1 MREMLEK
8 LMKPTPAKRLAF
20 FLLTDALALSAALQ
34 LALQLRMDFEAG
46 SLHQTEFMRSL
57 PLFIALKVLV
67 LGSFRIYS
75 MTWRYA
81 GVEDFM
87 RIIGALALSEALLFA
102 LVHAL
107 IPAFGGPSEGAV
119 MRLPRGV
126 FPIDAALSILFLS
139 SLRVSKRITIDALRR
154 KRNRENGKR
163 TLIIGAGDT
172 GEMILR
178 DIIRQKTMG
187 WAPVGFID
195 RDRSKLGS
203 SIHGVRVIGSP
214 ENLEEVV
221 IARKIEQVIVALP
234 SLSGRELK
242 SIYETTKG
250 LVESI
255 KIAPSIRDFR
265 HQGPGLKGLE
275 EIKIEDLLGR
285 QAVQVDTD
293 SIGAFLRK
301 KVVLVTG
308 AGGSIGSEI
317 VMQAAAFQPEKLILF
332 DIDETELHRMELKLG
347 KAYPEHFGC
356 KGGAGGRFVFVVGDI
371 GNAERVRGVFAAH
384 APEIVFHAAAY
395 KHVPMMEHNPEEAVR
410 VNMFGTHVLAGSA
423 ARSGVRKF
431 IMISSDKAVMPSSVM
446 GATKRMAE
454 NICAAFGSG
463 RTAFISVRFGNVLGS
478 RGSVLPI
485 FMEQLESGG
494 PLTVTHRDIKRYFMT
509 ISEAVSLVLQAAV
522 IGKGGEVL
530 VLDMGEPVR
539 IADLAEELIRINGL
553 DPHKDIG
560 IEFTGLRAGEKLYE
574 EVFTNEEVLK
584 VSAHRKILI
593 SRSAAS
599 YSLREIERILGE
611 FEPHMRSG
619 PGQGGQLKGL
629 LRKYVEHTADACLE
643 EPALQGRVV

>member
-1 MREMLEK
+1 M
-8 LMKPTPAKRLAF
+8 AF
-20 FLLTDALALSAALQ
+20 FLITDALALSAALL
-34 LALQLRMDFEAG
+34 LAFQLRMDLAMGPEHNAA
-46 SLHQTEFMRSL
+46 FMRTL
-57 PLFIALKVLV
+57 PLFIFLKLLL
-67 LGSFRIYS
+67 LGFFRIYS

-81 GVEDFM
+81 GIEDFM
-87 RIIGALALSEALLFA
+87 RIIGAAVLSEALLFWII
-102 LVHAL
+102 HFFT
-107 IPAFGGPSEGAV
+107 PAFSGFQVA
-119 MRLPRGV
+119 LPRGV

-139 SLRVSKRITIDALRR
+139 CLRVSKRITIDALRR
-154 KRNRENGKR
+154 KRNRKNGKR
-163 TLIIGAGDT
+163 TLIVGAGDT

-203 SIHGVRVIGSP
+203 SIHGVRVIGAP
-214 ENLEEVV
+214 EDLEEV
-221 IARKIEQVIVALP
+221 ITAKKIEQVIVAVP
-234 SLSGRELK
+234 SMSGKELK
-242 SIYETTKG
+242 TIYETAKD

-255 KIAPSIRDFR
+255 KLAPRIHDFR
-265 HQGPGLKGLE
+265 QERPGLKGLE

-285 QAVQVDTD
+285 QAVEVDND
-293 SIGAFLRK
+293 SIGAFLKK

-317 VMQAAAFQPEKLILF
+317 VMQVAAFQPERLVLF
-332 DIDETELHRMELKLG
+332 DIDETELHRMELRLK
-347 KAYPEHFGC
+347 KAYPQHFSG

-371 GNAERVRGVFAAH
+371 GNSERVRGVFSNY

-410 VNMFGTHVLAGSA
+410 VNMFGTHVLAASA

-454 NICAAFGSG
+454 NICAAFGAG

-485 FMEQLESGG
+485 FMEQLKSGG
-494 PLTVTHRDIKRYFMT
+494 PLTVTHREIKRYFMT

-539 IADLAEELIRINGL
+539 IADLAEELIRINGFE
-553 DPHKDIG
+553 PYKDIG

-574 EVFTNEEVLK
+574 EVFTDEEVLK

-593 SRSAAS
+593 SRNTGS
-599 YSLREIERILGE
+599 YSLHEIELILGE
-611 FEPHMRSG
+611 FEPHLSG
-619 PGQGGQLKGL
+619 AGRGKELKGL
-629 LRKYVEHTADACLE
+629 LRKYVEHTADAGLE
-643 EPALQGRVV
+643 ELTLQGRVV